1 MDAKISNKKS
11 IKCSICQ
18 NCNISSTVNNGAV
31 LCGDLENDSQ
41 NISAG
46 STQRGPQGEPG
57 IPGTDGNGIVSIE
70 KTSTSGLVDTYTITF
85 TDGNS
90 TTFTVTNGN
99 GISTIEKTS
108 TVGLVDTYTITFN
121 NGDTETF
128 TVTNGKD
135 GADGADGQDGAS
147 ATITVGT
154 TTTGN
159 PGTNADVTNSGTNLN
174 AVLNF
179 TIPRGADGQN
189 GQNGADG
196 QAATITVGTTTT
208 GAAGTSASVTNVG
221 TSSAA
226 VFNFTIPQGAQGANG
241 TSKVTFVDWRV

>member
-31 LCGDLENDSQ
+31 LCGDLENDNR

-46 STQRGPQGEPG
+46 STQRGPEGPKGE
-57 IPGTDGNGIVSIE
+57 TGNGIASIV
-70 KTSTSGLVDTYTITF
+70 KTSSSGLVDTYTITF

-108 TVGLVDTYTITFN
+108 TVGLVDTYTITFDD
-121 NGDTETF
+121 GSTDTF
-128 TVTNGKD
+128 TVTNG
-135 GADGADGQDGAS
+135 ADGS
-147 ATITVGT
+147 AATVSVGT
-154 TTTGN
+154 TITGN
-159 PGTNADVTNSGTNLN
+159 PGTNANVTNSGTSLN

-179 TIPRGADGQN
+179 TIPRGADGTN
-189 GQNGADG
+189 GTNGTNAEITG
-196 QAATITVGTTTT
+196 ATATID
-208 GAAGTSASVTNVG
+208 ANVG
-221 TSSAA
+221 TPA
-226 VFNFTIPQGAQGANG
+226 VSVTMGGTAQARTFAFAFSNLKGADG
-241 TSKVTFVDWRV
+241 TSKVTIKDWTV

>member
-31 LCGDLENDSQ
+31 LCGDLENDNQ

-46 STQRGPQGEPG
+46 STQRGPEGPKGE
-57 IPGTDGNGIVSIE
+57 TGNGIANIE
-70 KTSTSGLVDTYTITF
+70 LTSSSGLVDTYTITF

-99 GISTIEKTS
+99 GIASIEKTS
-108 TVGLVDTYTITFN
+108 TVGLVDTYTITFD
-121 NGDTETF
+121 NGDTDTF

-135 GADGADGQDGAS
+135 GIDGQDGAA
-147 ATITVGT
+147 ATVTVGT

-159 PGTNADVTNSGTNLN
+159 PGTNADVTNSGTSLN

-179 TIPRGADGQN
+179 TIPRGADGTN
-189 GQNGADG
+189 GTNGTNAEITG
-196 QAATITVGTTTT
+196 ATATID
-208 GAAGTSASVTNVG
+208 ANVG
-221 TSSAA
+221 TPA
-226 VFNFTIPQGAQGANG
+226 VSVTMGGTAQARTFAFAFSNLKGTPG
-241 TSKVTFVDWRV
+241 TSQVTIKDWTV

>member
-31 LCGDLENDSQ
+31 IFGDLENDNK

-46 STQRGPQGEPG
+46 STQRGPEGPKGE
-57 IPGTDGNGIVSIE
+57 TGNGIASIV
-70 KTSTSGLVDTYTITF
+70 KTSSSGLVDTYTITF

-108 TVGLVDTYTITFN
+108 TVGLVDTYTITFD
-121 NGDTETF
+121 NGNTETF
-128 TVTNGKD
+128 TVTNG
-135 GADGADGQDGAS
+135 ADGQDGQDGS
-147 ATITVGT
+147 AATVTVGT
-154 TTTGN
+154 TTTGAA
-159 PGTNADVTNSGTNLN
+159 GTNASVTNSGTSSA

-189 GQNGADG
+189 GTNAE
-196 QAATITVGTTTT
+196 IT
-208 GAAGTSASVTNVG
+208 GATATVDNNVG
-221 TSSAA
+221 TPA
-226 VFNFTIPQGAQGANG
+226 VTVTMGGTAQARTFAFAFSNLKGATG
-241 TSKVTFVDWRV
+241 TSQVTIKDWTV